1 MTIKN
6 VLQTIEEMVRN
17 LKNNDADEKLVSY
30 ITIGTLLS
38 RIEENTKDSNYP
50 NYKIYKQDLL
60 ACCEVLCGIE
70 KNKAYDDGEQTGRAL
85 LAIRKMGSYSCF
97 NVDNHYI

>member
-1 MTIKN
+1 
-6 VLQTIEEMVRN
+6 
-17 LKNNDADEKLVSY
+17 
-30 ITIGTLLS
+30 
-38 RIEENTKDSNYP
+38 
-50 NYKIYKQDLL
+50 
-60 ACCEVLCGIE
+60 LCGIE